1 MNLIKSK
8 FRNFILIGVFGM
20 CWFYTLLYTAAKAY
34 GLPVQKPQA
43 KVQEL
48 IIAVRNDPQ
57 SLDPHKTVAVE
68 DHKILQDLLEG
79 PYIFDSQGNTIPGT
93 FVYAYSNDQQ
103 GWTFNLRLG
112 LRWSNGE
119 PVTAYDFVYS
129 WQRLADPQTASPK
142 SGVLQEMGIKHI
154 NDIIAGKRPP
164 TDLGL
169 IASGPSTL
177 HLFLD
182 KPLGFITKL
191 LTDTTLL
198 PIHPATVKKYG
209 DNWSLPA
216 HYVSNGAYCLK
227 ERVVNDKVVL
237 TRNPYYW
244 NNKNTQINQVTYLP
258 IADADAELAHYKNG
272 LLDISSKMNSNRCNQ
287 LLPEFSKEIQW
298 VTGTTLNGLILN
310 TKIKPF
316 NDVRVRQALNL
327 ALDREKLFESLAMIG
342 QVPAYNVVPDGTG
355 GLPAFQPPW
364 RSWNFDQR
372 LHIAKQLLQQAGCN
386 EKNPLTFSILYPS
399 SNQEFKQLA
408 TYLNS
413 LWNMLLG
420 ARITLNPQEWKMFLE
435 KRKKGEYQMARFIV
449 SDYNEPYGLLSRC
462 QSVNTS
468 NQTGYANPQFDHFL
482 EKTWNSMHD
491 FERHPWYHRAEA
503 LLAEEAPI
511 IPISHPRYAYLV
523 KPYVGGLSSEKQ
535 FESFYTKNL
544 YIRRHSQA
552 PKSPRK

>member
-20 CWFYTLLYTAAKAY
+20 SWFYTLLYTAAKAY
-34 GLPVQKPQA
+34 GLPVQKLQA

-48 IIAVRNDPQ
+48 IIGIGNDPQ
-57 SLDPHKTVAVE
+57 SLDPHKTSAFN

-79 PYIFDSQGNTIPGT
+79 PYIFDSQGNSIPGT
-93 FVYAYSNDQQ
+93 FVYAYTNDQQ
-103 GWTFNLRLG
+103 DWTFNLRPG
-112 LRWSNGE
+112 LCWSNGE

-129 WQRLADPQTASPK
+129 WQRLADPETASPK
-142 SGVLQEMGIKHI
+142 SGVLQEMGIKYI
-154 NDIIAGKRPP
+154 DDIIAGKRPP

-177 HLFLD
+177 HLFLN

-191 LTDTTLL
+191 LTNTALL
-198 PIHPATVKKYG
+198 PVHPATVRKYG
-209 DNWSLPA
+209 DNWTLPA

-244 NNKNTQINQVTYLP
+244 DNKNTRINQVTYLP
-258 IADADAELAHYKNG
+258 LDAEAELARYKSG
-272 LLDISSKMNSNRCNQ
+272 LLDISYQMSSTHCNQ
-287 LLPEFSKEIQW
+287 LLPEFSREIQW
-298 VTGTTLNGLILN
+298 VTSITLHGLILN
-310 TKIKPF
+310 NKIKPF

-327 ALDREKLFESLAMIG
+327 ALDREKLFESLKIIG
-342 QVPAYNVVPDGTG
+342 QAPAYNVVPDGTG

-372 LHIAKQLLQQAGCN
+372 LHIAKQLLQQAGFN
-386 EKNPLTFSILYPS
+386 EKKPLTFPIFYNGNNEASK
-399 SNQEFKQLA
+399 NLA
-408 TYLNS
+408 SYLSS

-435 KRKKGEYQMARFIV
+435 KRKKGEYQMAQFTV
-449 SDYNEPYGLLSRC
+449 YDYNEPYGLLSSY
-462 QSVNTS
+462 QSANS
-468 NQTGYANPQFDHFL
+468 YNETGYSNPQFDHFL
-482 EKTWNSMHD
+482 EKTRNGVHD

-511 IPISHPRYAYLV
+511 IPISHPRYAHLV
-523 KPYVGGLSSEKQ
+523 KPYVGGLSAENQ
-535 FESFYTKNL
+535 FEFFYTKNL